1 MLKTDIKWLRE
12 ALCCRTGTK
21 LALISG
27 LKHPVLIGG
36 GRMPFFLVV
45 EEFHRAIGQRAYR
58 VDEQSTRVA
67 DLIVQAVFKATKLGS
82 DT

>member
-1 MLKTDIKWLRE
+1 
-12 ALCCRTGTK
+12 
-21 LALISG
+21 
-27 LKHPVLIGG
+27 
-36 GRMPFFLVV
+36 MPLFLVV
-45 EEFHRAIGQRAYR
+45 EEFHRAISQRAYR